1 LKGLILAGGS
11 GVRLF
16 PLSRKNLPKQFLKI
30 GSDRSFFQ
38 GTVERVLK
46 LVKEARDVVITS
58 NEEHYFHLKYQ
69 LKELGL
75 SPEDFHFVKEPLSR
89 NTASAI
95 ALTVKYLLEV
105 AGVSLEERLFVS
117 PSDHLISPVDKL
129 VEKVM
134 EAEKVAKEGFIVT
147 FGIRPTKPET
157 GYGYIEAGEIFD
169 GGYKVNAFHEKP
181 SLEKAKEYLAKGNF
195 FWNSGMFLFSIE
207 TILEEFKEHCAEIF
221 ELFEGNDFESLL
233 KNFEKMPNISI
244 DYAIMEKTK
253 RAVVIPLD
261 VTWSDI
267 GSWDSL
273 YEILPKDERNN
284 AKVGKVLDIDTENC
298 LFIGNKRLISA
309 IGLKDLM
316 AIETDDVILLAKRG
330 EGQRVKELVEKL
342 QGRKDLTE
350 ITRLHTTV
358 FRPWGSYTELE
369 RGERYRI
376 KRVTVYPGE
385 SLSFQMHYHRSE
397 HWVVVRG
404 TAKVILEE
412 DGLLKEYFLHENE
425 SIFVPKTT
433 KHRLMNPG
441 KIPLEIIE
449 IQVGEYVEEDDIV
462 RFEDLYGR

>member
-1 LKGLILAGGS
+1 LKAVILAGGS

-30 GSDRSFFQ
+30 GSKSSFFQ

-46 LVKEARDVVITS
+46 LVKKPEDVVITF
-58 NEEHYFHLKYQ
+58 NEEHYFHIKYQ
-69 LKELGL
+69 LKESGL
-75 SPEDFHFVKEPLSR
+75 SPESFHFVKEPTGR
-89 NTASAI
+89 NTAPAI
-95 ALTVKYLLEV
+95 VLTIKYLLEKI
-105 AGVSLEERLFVS
+105 GVSPDETLFVS
-117 PSDHLISPVDKL
+117 PSDHIIFPVDKFA
-129 VEKVM
+129 EKVI

-147 FGIRPTKPET
+147 FGIKPTKPET
-157 GYGYIEAGEIFD
+157 GYGYIEVGEVFEM
-169 GGYKVNAFHEKP
+169 GYKVRTFHEKP
-181 SLEKAKEYLAKGNF
+181 SLEKAKEYFEKGNF

-207 TILEEFKEHCAEIF
+207 TILKEFREHSEEIF
-221 ELFEGNDFESLL
+221 NLFEENDFENLC

-267 GSWDSL
+267 GSWDSV
-273 YEILPKDERNN
+273 YEILPKDENN
-284 AKVGKVLDIDTENC
+284 NVKVGKVLEIDTKNS
-298 LFIGNKRLISA
+298 LFIGNKRLITA
-309 IGLKDLM
+309 VGLEDM
-316 AIETDDVILLAKRG
+316 MIIETDDVILFAKRG
-330 EGQRVKELVEKL
+330 EGQRVREVVENL
-342 QGRKDLTE
+342 QERKDLTE
-350 ITRLHTTV
+350 LTRLHTTV

-385 SLSFQMHYHRSE
+385 SLSLQMHYHRSE

-412 DGLLKEYFLHENE
+412 NGSIREYFLHENE
-425 SIFVPKTT
+425 SIFVPKTS

-449 IQVGEYVEEDDIV
+449 IQVGEYVEEDDVV
-462 RFEDLYGR
+462 RFDDIYGR